1 MFRFLCSITSLSSR
15 SSSNFHSRLC
25 SILWPIAVFLF
36 AQACDPARNFDEV
49 PAIRLLEVY
58 PSQLREGTDTLYL
71 KVYYEDGDGD
81 LGKAAGDTD
90 FIITDARQ
98 GSPVFPPVVYPYA
111 LPDVTPPGQ
120 KKQIYGEIE
129 IKVVPTYRRPGLPT
143 DTARIALRLR
153 DRKGNFS
160 NTISL
165 DPIPIQ
171 AP

>member
-1 MFRFLCSITSLSSR
+1 MSFSYTFRFPRTVWAVLVL
-15 SSSNFHSRLC
+15 
-25 SILWPIAVFLF
+25 IAFNS
-36 AQACDPARNFDEV
+36 CDPAGYFDEV

-58 PSQLREGTDTLYL
+58 PDSLREGVDTLYL

-90 FIITDARQ
+90 FTVTDTRQ
-98 GSPVFPPVVYPYA
+98 GVPVFPPVVYPFS

-120 KKQIYGEIE
+120 KKQIYGEINL
-129 IKVVPTYRRPGLPT
+129 KVVPTYRRPGVVV
-143 DTARIALRLR
+143 DTARLTLRLR

-160 NTISL
+160 NILTL
-165 DPIPIQ
+165 GPIPVQ